1 MDLVVLIK
9 QVPDPEKN
17 AGMKEDGT
25 LNREKSENIVNPY
38 DMNALEEALK
48 LKDQYGGTVK
58 VVSMGLPK
66 AEQALREALAKGAD
80 EAVLVTDKKLGAS
93 DTLATAYALSQ
104 AIKKLGNYDLIFCGM
119 QAIDGDTA
127 QVGPQV
133 AERLGI
139 PQITYAEK
147 VEIKDKDLI
156 VKRVV
161 EGGYEIIK
169 SSYPAL
175 ITVTNTANEPRLGT
189 LLTIKKA
196 HKTEIKHWD
205 AAYIEAD
212 EKKIGKDGSPTKV
225 RKIEK
230 PEQKGQGIIFEGKLE
245 EIIPKFMEQ
254 IKKDKLNLKRVA

>member
-1 MDLVVLIK
+1 MNLVVLIK

-25 LNREKSENIVNPY
+25 LNREESTNIINPY
-38 DMNALEEALK
+38 DRNAVEEALK
-48 LKDQYGGTVK
+48 LKDQYGGK
-58 VVSMGLPK
+58 VTTISMGLPK
-66 AEQALREALAKGAD
+66 AQYALKETIVMGAD
-80 EAVLVTDKKLGAS
+80 EAILLSDKKLGAS

-104 AIKKLGNYDLIFCGM
+104 AIKKLGSYDLIFCGM

-139 PQITYAEK
+139 PQITYAEN
-147 VEIKDKDLI
+147 VEIKDKELI

-161 EGGYEIIK
+161 EGGYEIVK

-189 LLTIKKA
+189 LMSIKKA
-196 HKTEIKHWD
+196 SKTEIPVWTAEH
-205 AAYIEAD
+205 IEAD
-212 EKKIGKDGSPTKV
+212 ETRIGREGSPTRVK
-225 RKIEK
+225 KIEK
-230 PEQKGQGIIFEGKLE
+230 PEQKSKGVIFEGKLE
-245 EIIPKFMEQ
+245 ETIINFLEQ
-254 IKKDKLNLKRVA
+254 IKKDKLSLRREV

>member
-1 MDLVVLIK
+1 MELVVLIK

-25 LNREKSENIVNPY
+25 LNREESKNIVNPY

-48 LKDQYGGTVK
+48 LKDQYGGKVTVI
-58 VVSMGLPK
+58 SMGLPK
-66 AEQALREALAKGAD
+66 AEQALREALAIGAD
-80 EAVLVTDKKLGAS
+80 DAILLTDRKLGAS

-104 AIKKLGNYDLIFCGM
+104 AIKKLGNYDLVFCGM

-139 PQITYAEK
+139 PQLTYAEK
-147 VEIKDKDLI
+147 VEVKDKDLI

-161 EGGYEIIK
+161 EGGYEITK

-189 LLTIKKA
+189 MLSIKKA
-196 HKTEIKHWD
+196 HKIEIKHWD

-212 EKKIGKDGSPTKV
+212 EKKIGKEGSPTKV
-225 RKIEK
+225 KKIER
-230 PEQKGQGIIFEGKLE
+230 PEQKGQGIMFQGKLE
-245 EIIPKFMEQ
+245 EIIPKFFEQ
-254 IKKDKLNLKRVA
+254 IKKDKINLKGGA